1 MLPFVKL
8 FHGAPS
14 QYWWEDELGNVHEVD
29 QGEGG
34 EEGDAMMPLLFSVG
48 QHEAL
53 TQVQNRLRPREVLFA
68 FLDDIY
74 VVCRPERVRV
84 VHTLLE
90 NALWEHARI
99 QVHAGKTQIYN
110 QAGVRPQACDHLE
123 RRA

>member
-1 MLPFVKL
+1 
-8 FHGAPS
+8 
-14 QYWWEDELGNVHEVD
+14 
-29 QGEGG
+29 
-34 EEGDAMMPLLFSVG
+34 MMPLLFSVG

-74 VVCRPERVRV
+74 VVCRPERVGV

-99 QVHAGKTQIYN
+99 QVHAGKTKIYN
-110 QAGVRPQACDHLE
+110 QAGVAVGPP
-123 RRA
+123 